1 MNIYDCYLIYG
12 NFIYSSTKRQFF
24 HPNTITFLYFNKD
37 LYERTQ
43 IYTLRRNKTVYDK
56 FM

>member
-12 NFIYSSTKRQFF
+12 NFIYNSTKRQSF

-43 IYTLRRNKTVYDK
+43 IYTLRRNKTVYDI